1 MKKIGMIVAMF
12 VMLQGVSFADIYTE
26 PSELVRGVFFPWFTV
41 IYIDT
46 FTQDYV
52 IAPGAIVEFG
62 PPSSGVYLGHLLG
75 PVSGLYALGILW
87 PASTTED
94 AYLDIKVYGGEG
106 VGKIGGVGFS
116 LPVRTFWLG
125 GEK

>member
-1 MKKIGMIVAMF
+1 MKKTGMIVAIF

-26 PSELVRGVFFPWFTV
+26 PSELVRGVFLPWFTV
-41 IYIDT
+41 IYIDINLSVYDINPET
-46 FTQDYV
+46 
-52 IAPGAIVEFG
+52 IVEFG
-62 PPSSGVYLGHLLG
+62 PPSSGVYLGHLLYLE
-75 PVSGLYALGILW
+75 SGLYALGILW
-87 PASTTED
+87 PALITKD

-106 VGKIGGVGFS
+106 IGAIGGVGFS